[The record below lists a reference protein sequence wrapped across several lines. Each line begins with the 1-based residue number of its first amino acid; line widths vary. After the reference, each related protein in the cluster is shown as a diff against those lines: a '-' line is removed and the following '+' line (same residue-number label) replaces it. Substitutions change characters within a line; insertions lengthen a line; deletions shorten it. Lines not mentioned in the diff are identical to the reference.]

1 MLYITAG
8 VYITVNKKLF
18 ITFTLFIKEKIVFY
32 FVSFKIINN
41 IN

>member
-18 ITFTLFIKEKIVFY
+18 ITFTLFIKEKNRFLFCFI
-32 FVSFKIINN
+32 
-41 IN
+41 